1 MFCFIIRGVI
11 WGYVLFWA
19 LMMRSNV
26 SDAKLTNEVRDRR
39 ENATEDAM
47 PKNT

>member
-1 MFCFIIRGVI
+1 MGLCAFG
-11 WGYVLFWA
+11 GP
-19 LMMRSNV
+19 N
-26 SDAKLTNEVRDRR
+26 DAELTNEVRDRR